1 MQIFSFL
8 FIYLFLH
15 RFNYSLQYLFYELK
29 TSDNKNNIESLLS
42 FNTTYTNLK
51 IGTPSQEVKFYFT
64 LNNHQISFTNDQSC
78 SPENSFFPKKSSTF
92 KEAFE
97 IEPRMNNDNNKYIY
111 LDNLNTLNNLNNFP
125 VSIEIEEFPFYSLDK
140 MNISES
146 TYLCGYIG
154 IAIMQYEIYKP
165 EEENVRKIYEKME
178 QYGIKKNEDFAFFNY
193 KGKDY
198 LIYGASLIN
207 QFPQFFQSVKGVEYV
222 HPCTR
227 KNSFDLFWEIS
238 MKEVYYNDAHTDSNK
253 YITFEFN
260 PLFEFIVGTNEFRG
274 NIIKDYFQEYFN
286 KGICTLDNYEKYNFK
301 IISCQ
306 ENKFDINDIKKFPNI
321 YIPNLALHYTFE
333 LKGEDLFTK
342 INNKWYFEIVFP
354 IVDLDPIRWIVGR
367 IFMRKYPVLF
377 GTFSRLMGFY
387 INKNIKTEKEKKE
400 QKEEQKVI
408 DKINSNNSSN
418 KNYLVYILIII
429 VALVFTIVGLLIGK
443 KIFFMRRKRANELTD
458 DYYQYDTEKKD
469 IKNINSINAN
479 IEMNSNL
486 GIK

>member
-111 LDNLNTLNNLNNFP
+111 LDNLTTLNNLNDFP

-165 EEENVRKIYEKME
+165 EEEKVRKIYEKLE
-178 QYGIKKNEDFAFFNY
+178 QYGIKKNEDFAYFNY

-198 LIYGASLIN
+198 LIYGVSLIN
-207 QFPQFFQSVKGVEYV
+207 QFPQFFQGVKGVEYV
-222 HPCTR
+222 HPSTR

-286 KGICTLDNYEKYNFK
+286 KG
-301 IISCQ
+301 
-306 ENKFDINDIKKFPNI
+306 
-321 YIPNLALHYTFE
+321 H
-333 LKGEDLFTK
+333 
-342 INNKWYFEIVFP
+342 
-354 IVDLDPIRWIVGR
+354 
-367 IFMRKYPVLF
+367 
-377 GTFSRLMGFY
+377 
-387 INKNIKTEKEKKE
+387 
-400 QKEEQKVI
+400 
-408 DKINSNNSSN
+408 
-418 KNYLVYILIII
+418 
-429 VALVFTIVGLLIGK
+429 K
-443 KIFFMRRKRANELTD
+443 KIPKYIYTKFSFTL
-458 DYYQYDTEKKD
+458 YF
-469 IKNINSINAN
+469 
-479 IEMNSNL
+479 
-486 GIK
+486 